1 MSPFQEVMGAL
12 EGNAAAAFGGI
23 SADLEKQV
31 FPALA
36 AIAKA
41 IVAIGEDLAAGEI
54 SENRAG
60 IELQMAQ
67 NAAEAWIVGFVE
79 ATLERVQQAVNAVL
93 TAAAAVINRVIGFAV
108 I

>member
-1 MSPFQEVMGAL
+1 MSPFQEVMAAL
-12 EGNAAAAFGGI
+12 EGNAATAFGGI
-23 SADLEKQV
+23 SDDLEKQV

-54 SENRAG
+54 SETRAG

-79 ATLERVQQAVNAVL
+79 ATLERVQQALNAVL
-93 TAAAAVINRVIGFAV
+93 NAAASVINRVIGFAV